1 MAQEES
7 SAAFS
12 DLAVDDLYFSAL
24 FDKEN
29 QEDDLAV
36 DDLYFSA
43 LFDTENQEEDLAVD
57 DLYFSAL
64 FDKENQEDFIPV
76 SDEMYAEEL
85 QFQEA
90 GMASTISSQ
99 MAKSAS
105 PSSSLSSP
113 PSLTTQAC
121 LGPQSE
127 PIEVTVKA
135 GESSLSFCEICCERK
150 EKDQMFKIESCI
162 HSFCSDCIS
171 KHVATKIQVG
181 VITRVTCPGLD
192 CKSVLEY
199 DSCKPVLPKE
209 VLELWEEALCQ
220 ELIDAS
226 QRFYC
231 PFKDCSA
238 MLVYE
243 NDGETVISESEC
255 PFCHRL
261 FCAQC
266 CVPWHPGVN
275 CEEYQRLNV
284 DERSREDLMVR
295 ELAKEKKW
303 SRCPHC
309 KYYVERTEGC
319 PHMTCRCQFQF
330 CYGCEA
336 QWTQN
341 HGGCSRK

>member
-12 DLAVDDLYFSAL
+12 DLAVDDLYFSALFDKENQEDDLAVDDLYFSAL

-64 FDKENQEDFIPV
+64 FDKENQEDIIPV

-105 PSSSLSSP
+105 PSSSP

-171 KHVATKIQVG
+171 KQVATKIQVG

-226 QRFYC
+226 ERFYC

-266 CVPWHPGVN
+266 YVPWHPGVN

-319 PHMTCRCQFQF
+319 PHMTCR
-330 CYGCEA
+330 
-336 QWTQN
+336 
-341 HGGCSRK
+341 

>member
-1 MAQEES
+1 MLEKKIFAKSVLAMAQEES

-29 QEDDLAV
+29 QEDI
-36 DDLYFSA
+36 
-43 LFDTENQEEDLAVD
+43 
-57 DLYFSAL
+57 
-64 FDKENQEDFIPV
+64 IPV

-90 GMASTISSQ
+90 VMASTISAQ
-99 MAKSAS
+99 MVKSAS

-113 PSLTTQAC
+113 TSLAIQAC

-127 PIEVTVKA
+127 PIEVTVQA
-135 GESSLSFCEICCERK
+135 GDSSLSFCEICCERK
-150 EKDQMFKIESCI
+150 EKDQMFKIESCV
-162 HSFCSDCIS
+162 HSFCSDCIT

-181 VITRVTCPGLD
+181 VISRATCPGLD

-199 DSCKPVLPKE
+199 DACRPVLPKE

-266 CVPWHPGVN
+266 YVPWHPGVN

-336 QWTQN
+336 EWTQN
-341 HGGCSRK
+341 HSGCSRN

>member
-7 SAAFS
+7 SAAFF

-43 LFDTENQEEDLAVD
+43 LI
-57 DLYFSAL
+57 
-64 FDKENQEDFIPV
+64 DKENQEDIIPV

-113 PSLTTQAC
+113 PSLPTQAC

-162 HSFCSDCIS
+162 HSICSDCIS

-181 VITRVTCPGLD
+181 VITRVTCPGLH

-199 DSCKPVLPKE
+199 DACRPVLPKE

-226 QRFYC
+226 QR
-231 PFKDCSA
+231 
-238 MLVYE
+238 
-243 NDGETVISESEC
+243 
-255 PFCHRL
+255 L

-266 CVPWHPGVN
+266 YVPWHPGVN

-284 DERSREDLMVR
+284 DERGREDLMVR

-319 PHMTCRCQFQF
+319 PHMTCRTLDAFEAVSKTGNIYLFCQVWTVTNAVLKNHRMHLVGGDALGANFSSVMDVKQN
-330 CYGCEA
+330 GLKTMAVA
-336 QWTQN
+336 QEN
-341 HGGCSRK
+341 NILIGLRI